1 MEIWPLY
8 REMARGKSLTRVL
21 MNRACRRVALAGSG
35 LDLGAG
41 TGAASY
47 HRYFQKAPDT
57 RIEALDLFPRPGE
70 VEAVNLEGRL
80 PLDDASQD
88 FLLLMNVLEHLYNYR
103 QCLSE
108 CLRILRPGG
117 RLIGAVPF
125 LHRVHP
131 DPDDFFRYTHSALQR
146 SLSDTG
152 FTRVEVEPLG
162 VGPMTASVE
171 QFSHLVRPRALAVGA
186 SVVAMVMD
194 RALNRVF
201 RARPGVRPDHYPLAY
216 LFVAV
221 K

>member
-21 MNRACRRVALAGSG
+21 MNRACRRISLAGSG

-41 TGAASY
+41 PGDASY
-47 HRYFQKAPDT
+47 HRYFQKDPGT
-57 RIEALDLFPRPGE
+57 EIGSLDLFPRPGV
-70 VEAVNLEGRL
+70 VEPVNLEGSL
-80 PLDDASQD
+80 PLDDESQD

-131 DPDDFFRYTHSALQR
+131 DPDDFFRYTESALRR
-146 SLSDTG
+146 SLADTG
-152 FTRVEVEPLG
+152 FATAEVEPLG
-162 VGPMTASVE
+162 LGPLTASVE
-171 QFSHLVRPRALAVGA
+171 QFSHLVRPRGLAVGA
-186 SVVAMVMD
+186 SVMAMMGD

-201 RARPGVRPDHYPLAY
+201 RSRPGVRPDNYPLAY
-216 LFVAV
+216 LFVAA

>member
-21 MNRACRRVALAGSG
+21 MNRACRRVALAGTG

-41 TGAASY
+41 DGAASY
-47 HRYFQKAPDT
+47 HRHFRMDPGT
-57 RIEALDLFPRPGE
+57 TIRALDLFPRPGL
-70 VEAVNLEGRL
+70 VEAVDLEGRL
-80 PLDDASQD
+80 PLSDESQD

-125 LHRVHP
+125 LHRVHGH
-131 DPDDFFRYTHSALQR
+131 PDDFFRYTSSALDR
-146 SLSDTG
+146 TLRDTG
-152 FTRVEVEPLG
+152 FSAVEVEPLG
-162 VGPMTASVE
+162 LGPLTASVE
-171 QFSHLVRPRALAVGA
+171 QFSHLIRPRAIAVGV
-186 SVVAMVMD
+186 SVIAMMGD

-201 RARPGVRPDHYPLAY
+201 RARPAVQPEIYPLAY
-216 LFVAV
+216 LFMAV